1 MLSKSQEDYLSSLPE
16 YLVEEIERTAKKLN
30 LSQSQK
36 EKLIEEVV
44 KEYYKSTF
52 EPGEAIGIITAQ
64 SISEPATQMTMR
76 TYHVA
81 GSVGVKI
88 TFGLPR
94 IIEIFDARKK
104 PQTPQMII
112 RLKKEY
118 NSLEDAKR
126 VAEQIIEKPIETFL
140 EDASIDVFNSTI
152 VLKFKKQKDASSAAN
167 LLKEKF
173 KNLKIIA
180 KGSVVRVMPKEEI
193 EVRQLNKI
201 KTKIL
206 KTTVAG
212 IKGVENAI
220 IVREGDEW
228 VINTLGSNLKEVFK
242 LKEIDYRRTYSND
255 IKEVEEVLGIEA
267 ARNLIV
273 REANKTLQEQGLDV
287 DIRHINLVAD
297 IMCFTGT
304 IRPIGRYGVAGSKRS
319 VLARAAFEETIKH
332 LVRASIRNEEEEF
345 KGIFEN
351 VMMNQI
357 VPSGTGMFELVA
369 RIGEESASSSK
380 GE

>member
-1 MLSKSQEDYLSSLPE
+1 MSKKSLEDYLASLPE
-16 YLVEEIERTAKKLN
+16 YLQEEVKRVASKLKLN
-30 LSQSQK
+30 EEQSIKLAK
-36 EKLIEEVV
+36 EVL
-44 KEYYKSTF
+44 KEYYKSNF

-64 SISEPATQMTMR
+64 SISEPTTQMTMR

-81 GSVGVKI
+81 GSVGIKI

-118 NSLEDAKR
+118 NTLEHAKEI
-126 VAEQIIEKPIETFL
+126 ANKIIEKTVENYL
-140 EDASIDVFNSTI
+140 EDASLDLLNSMI
-152 VLKFKKQKDASSAAN
+152 VLKCKNEKDVSLISETLKKTFKQFKVQVRGKTIN
-167 LLKEKF
+167 LVAKED
-173 KNLKIIA
+173 
-180 KGSVVRVMPKEEI
+180 VDVRT
-193 EVRQLNKI
+193 LNRL
-201 KTKIL
+201 KTKVL
-206 KTTVAG
+206 RTPVAG

-228 VINTLGSNLKEVFK
+228 VINTLGSNLKEIFK
-242 LKEIDYRRTYSND
+242 LKEVDVKRTYSNN

-273 REANKTLQEQGLDV
+273 REAMKTLQEQGLDV
-287 DIRHINLVAD
+287 DVRHLNLVAD

-304 IRPIGRYGVAGSKRS
+304 VRPIGRYGVAGSKRS

-332 LVRASIRNEEEEF
+332 LVRASIRNEVEEF

-351 VMMNQI
+351 VMINQI
-357 VPSGTGMFELVA
+357 VPSGTGMFDLIVKA
-369 RIGEESASSSK
+369 GEE
-380 GE
+380 E